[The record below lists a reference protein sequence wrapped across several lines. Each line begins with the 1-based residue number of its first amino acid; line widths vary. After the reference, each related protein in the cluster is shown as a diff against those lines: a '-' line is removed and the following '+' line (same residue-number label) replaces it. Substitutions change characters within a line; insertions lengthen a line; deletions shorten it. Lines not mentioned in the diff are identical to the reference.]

1 MRTNHVAELQEM
13 SMQEMRE
20 VNGGCCLI
28 KFLIKLLCCKPKR
41 PGCGGNNGGGKD
53 PNQPE
58 D

>member
-1 MRTNHVAELQEM
+1 MKMNYATELQEM

-28 KFLIKLLCCKPKR
+28 KFLLKFLCCCKPKC
-41 PGCGGNNGGGKD
+41 GGGNNGGGTD
-53 PNQPE
+53 PGQPE